1 MRTTKKSS
9 KKGIPLNLMV
19 VGDVGLG
26 RTAFINT
33 LCEKPLIR
41 HNNNFDPAEASSVSP
56 VEIVP
61 YQTDIILEDG
71 TKINLT
77 VLDTPHFG
85 EAIDNENNFDII
97 LQYIES
103 QYDNVLEEESRIKRN
118 ARFCDDR
125 VHALIYFISPTG
137 HGLRELDI
145 ELMRRLA
152 PRVNIIPA
160 IAKADSLTAQELQTT
175 KEMIN
180 ADIEYYKIPV
190 YDFPYDIE
198 EDEEAI
204 INLSQQ
210 LRATIPFAI
219 VSSDR
224 LIEMN
229 GQTVRG
235 RAYPWGVVEVDNP
248 RHSDFL
254 ALRSA
259 LFATHIE
266 DLHNITS
273 NQLYETYRTE
283 KLSTSQLLLD
293 STVGLDGKNLSQHD
307 QVLREDR
314 LRAIELSVQKEIEE
328 KRRQLLARE
337 EALRALEEKLAASTA
352 AMANASVSTLP
363 SSVSSTNHSQS

>member
-1 MRTTKKSS
+1 
-9 KKGIPLNLMV
+9 
-19 VGDVGLG
+19 
-26 RTAFINT
+26 
-33 LCEKPLIR
+33 
-41 HNNNFDPAEASSVSP
+41 
-56 VEIVP
+56 
-61 YQTDIILEDG
+61 
-71 TKINLT
+71 
-77 VLDTPHFG
+77 
-85 EAIDNENNFDII
+85 
-97 LQYIES
+97 
-103 QYDNVLEEESRIKRN
+103 
-118 ARFCDDR
+118 
-125 VHALIYFISPTG
+125 
-137 HGLRELDI
+137 
-145 ELMRRLA
+145 MRRLA